1 MDRLVAIIVLAP
13 STQFVSK
20 HTNLSHCV
28 RSAMKLYIYHGL
40 DGEIVPKDVT
50 HVIVDSNVTVI
61 KKRAFS
67 NCIHLVS
74 LIMVDNVKII
84 ELGAFSY
91 CRALRFIRLSKTLE
105 YIGRCAFFR
114 CDSLEALFLPS
125 TVKSI
130 DYRAFM
136 YYQSLRLIILPN
148 NIDNGKVG
156 MHIITNTTAVY
167 QIAEA
172 SGVEYDDEDNAD
184 ESNRQV
190 NEWLIHHMDQ
200 VPFNKPFYDSSVTT
214 KHINDYLAENGTEA
228 ALAIDTY
235 HAMTPLHMLSMNPHA
250 PADTIAAL
258 LDVDVE
264 VAFCLDNQ
272 GKMSMDYA
280 REYNVGGLVGIV
292 NGLCNHRH
300 AAD

>member
-172 SGVEYDDEDNAD
+172 SGVEYDYRILLRVTA
-184 ESNRQV
+184 ES
-190 NEWLIHHMDQ
+190 
-200 VPFNKPFYDSSVTT
+200 T
-214 KHINDYLAENGTEA
+214 NGSFIIWMRRHPTSFA
-228 ALAIDTY
+228 TMLPSQQSRSMSTSTNI
-235 HAMTPLHMLSMNPHA
+235 AMTSIQH
-250 PADTIAAL
+250 
-258 LDVDVE
+258 
-264 VAFCLDNQ
+264 
-272 GKMSMDYA
+272 
-280 REYNVGGLVGIV
+280 
-292 NGLCNHRH
+292 
-300 AAD
+300 